1 MTKVTMT
8 ITQDFCATQSR
19 DPEGVVSSLE
29 RNCRT
34 AAQGACLGAAN

>member
-8 ITQDFCATQSR
+8 ITQDFGAAQTR
-19 DPEGVVSSLE
+19 DPEGVVFLLE
-29 RNCRT
+29 LNRRT